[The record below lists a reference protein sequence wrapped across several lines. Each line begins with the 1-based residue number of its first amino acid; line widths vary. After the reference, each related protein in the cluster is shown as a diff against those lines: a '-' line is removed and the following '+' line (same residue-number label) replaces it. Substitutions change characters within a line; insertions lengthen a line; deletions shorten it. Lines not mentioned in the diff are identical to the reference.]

1 MSFFGIKIYRDIYV
15 KGYKRFPY
23 QKLTGRKT
31 LMYRGKIYCDISALP
46 KNFDNDKDLYMDCE
60 CNFSEWKNLQRI
72 L

>member
-23 QKLTGRKT
+23 QKLSGRKT
-31 LMYRGKIYCDISALP
+31 LMYRGKIYCDVSTLP
-46 KNFDNDKDLYMDCE
+46 KGFDKDKDLYMDCE

>member
-31 LMYRGKIYCDISALP
+31 LMYRGKIYYDVSSLP